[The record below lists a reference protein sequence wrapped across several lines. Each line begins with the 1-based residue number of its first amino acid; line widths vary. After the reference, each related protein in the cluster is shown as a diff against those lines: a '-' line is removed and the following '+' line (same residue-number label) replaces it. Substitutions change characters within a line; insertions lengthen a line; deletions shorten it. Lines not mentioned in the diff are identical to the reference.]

1 MCVFLFFFFSFFSLF
16 IAFYFTSSYPERV
29 SLLFLFSLSSTV
41 LIFYFT
47 LKRRNSSSSSSRG
60 KGIREKK
67 KSTATTNDAPR
78 RELLFLGFLMSELP
92 FPRLFRELDMGG
104 RVRNG
109 PTLHAEVSYSFTQRL
124 PLDSIFFSFFLFC
137 CFVSALLSPRDVDA
151 PHYIYF
157 HFLHSRIE

>member
-1 MCVFLFFFFSFFSLF
+1 MCVFLFFFFSFFSFF

-109 PTLHAEVSYSFTQRL
+109 PTLHAEVSYSFTQTSARL
-124 PLDSIFFSFFLFC
+124 HFFFSFFLFLLF
-137 CFVSALLSPRDVDA
+137 CFRASLTPRRRCAALYLFPF
-151 PHYIYF
+151 PTQ
-157 HFLHSRIE
+157 